1 LCKVRVV
8 TLEEIFPPGTF
19 CGDVLLLL
27 DREKTDEDRY
37 QAARRLA
44 TKHLTWRSVYGSS
57 LGLQQRWERVRPA
70 FEAYCREHEL
80 SYDQGWEQLVTQIIC
95 DLILSLPDDVT
106 LNELRWYLTLEL
118 RKELE
123 RELLGRTADQLG
135 PIDSAERIVAAE
147 DVPDGLADVRL
158 NVWLLLR
165 QLDPLDRELL
175 VDVFLHE
182 RSYSEL
188 AEKHAVSEKT
198 IRRRVANALQWLR
211 AKAVLA
217 PGRNLS
223 KNRLLRRYIEGTPR
237 TPAIEAGVR
246 SLKGRC
252 TMLVVKV
259 SRFRPGQLEPE
270 AWWPRATRSFAGV
283 LALIRERLR
292 KEVQDEP
299 MTKLSGRSQ
308 TDD

>member
-1 LCKVRVV
+1 MSDKSIPRRLPPTLRNLQRVAENAEAKAPTLVEVLPGGSLRQFLDRVWADRLQAQLAAMVEEYHQAFRQALAALCKVRVV

-27 DREKTDEDRY
+27 DPENADEVRY

-44 TKHLTWRSVYGSS
+44 TKHLTWRSVYGSAP
-57 LGLQQRWERVRPA
+57 GLQQRWERVRPA

-80 SYDQGWEQLVTQIIC
+80 SYDQGWEQLVTQIAC

-135 PIDSAERIVAAE
+135 PIDSAERIVVAE
-147 DVPDGLADVRL
+147 DAPDGLADVRL
-158 NVWLLLR
+158 DVWLLLR

-175 VDVFLHE
+175 IGVFLHE

-188 AEKHAVSEKT
+188 AAKHGVSEKT
-198 IRRRVANALQWLR
+198 VRRRLTNALRWLR
-211 AKAVLA
+211 
-217 PGRNLS
+217 PS
-223 KNRLLRRYIEGTPR
+223 
-237 TPAIEAGVR
+237 
-246 SLKGRC
+246 
-252 TMLVVKV
+252 
-259 SRFRPGQLEPE
+259 
-270 AWWPRATRSFAGV
+270 
-283 LALIRERLR
+283 
-292 KEVQDEP
+292 
-299 MTKLSGRSQ
+299 
-308 TDD
+308 

>member
-1 LCKVRVV
+1 MSDKSIPRRLPPTLRNLQRVTENAEAKAPTLVEVPPGGSLRQFLDRVWADRLRVHLAAMVEEYHQAIRQALAGLCKVRVV

-37 QAARRLA
+37 QATRRLA

-70 FEAYCREHEL
+70 FEAYCQEHEL

-95 DLILSLPDDVT
+95 DLILSLPDDMT

-135 PIDSAERIVAAE
+135 PTDSAERIVVAE

-158 NVWLLLR
+158 DVWLLLR

-175 VDVFLHE
+175 IGVFLHE

-188 AEKHAVSEKT
+188 AAKHGLSTKT
-198 IRRRVANALQWLR
+198 VRRRLTNALRWLR
-211 AKAVLA
+211 
-217 PGRNLS
+217 PD
-223 KNRLLRRYIEGTPR
+223 
-237 TPAIEAGVR
+237 
-246 SLKGRC
+246 
-252 TMLVVKV
+252 
-259 SRFRPGQLEPE
+259 
-270 AWWPRATRSFAGV
+270 WPS
-283 LALIRERLR
+283 
-292 KEVQDEP
+292 
-299 MTKLSGRSQ
+299 
-308 TDD
+308 

>member
-1 LCKVRVV
+1 VTSKSIPRRLPPTLRNLQRVAESAEAKAPTLVEVLPGGSLRQFLDDQVGADRLRAHIAAMVEEYHQAIRKALAGLCKVRVV

-37 QAARRLA
+37 QATRRLA
-44 TKHLTWRSVYGSS
+44 TKHLAWHSVYGSS

-80 SYDQGWEQLVTQIIC
+80 SYDQGWEQLVTQIVC

-123 RELLGRTADQLG
+123 RELLGRTADQCG

-158 NVWLLLR
+158 DVWLLLR

-175 VDVFLHE
+175 IDVFLHE

-198 IRRRVANALQWLR
+198 IRRRVANALRWLR
-211 AKAVLA
+211 
-217 PGRNLS
+217 S
-223 KNRLLRRYIEGTPR
+223 
-237 TPAIEAGVR
+237 
-246 SLKGRC
+246 S
-252 TMLVVKV
+252 
-259 SRFRPGQLEPE
+259 
-270 AWWPRATRSFAGV
+270 
-283 LALIRERLR
+283 
-292 KEVQDEP
+292 
-299 MTKLSGRSQ
+299 
-308 TDD
+308 

>member
-1 LCKVRVV
+1 MSDKSIPRRLPPTLRNLQRVTENAEAKAPTLVEVPPGGSLRQFLDRVWADRLQAQLAAMAEEYHQAFRQALAALCKVRVV

-37 QAARRLA
+37 QATRRLA

-70 FEAYCREHEL
+70 FETYCRDHEL
-80 SYDQGWEQLVTQIIC
+80 PHDRGWEQLVVQIIC
-95 DLILSLPDDVT
+95 DLILSLPDDMT

-135 PIDSAERIVAAE
+135 PTDSAERIVVAE

-158 NVWLLLR
+158 DVWLLLR

-175 VDVFLHE
+175 IGVFLHE

-188 AEKHAVSEKT
+188 AAKHGLSTKT
-198 IRRRVANALQWLR
+198 VRRRLTNALRWLR
-211 AKAVLA
+211 
-217 PGRNLS
+217 PD
-223 KNRLLRRYIEGTPR
+223 
-237 TPAIEAGVR
+237 
-246 SLKGRC
+246 
-252 TMLVVKV
+252 
-259 SRFRPGQLEPE
+259 
-270 AWWPRATRSFAGV
+270 WPS
-283 LALIRERLR
+283 
-292 KEVQDEP
+292 
-299 MTKLSGRSQ
+299 
-308 TDD
+308 